1 MIWGAVVSA
10 VTKLVFAF
18 TTLATSWFGG
28 RKAATADIKVEQAER
43 DLTNALRAKEIEDEV
58 EALDRDALKSRSRK
72 WVRGAND

>member
-1 MIWGAVVSA
+1 MIGRLKLYLAAAGAVA
-10 VTKLVFAF
+10 FALVA
-18 TTLATSWFGG
+18 SWFGG